1 VKEIMGADF
10 FVMNEKNTTFG
21 ICKDDRTKK
30 RWGKF
35 IGEVYDEDDD
45 IKREDTEMRFTTEMK

>member
-1 VKEIMGADF
+1 ML
-10 FVMNEKNTTFG
+10 EKNTSFG

-35 IGEVYDEDDD
+35 IGEVHDDEFYD
-45 IKREDTEMRFTTEMK
+45 